1 MKHKPEKHQFISYL
15 YGELSE
21 EEKVRFEAYLRQD
34 PQSAKEVGEMAQL
47 LGQLDQWPDVEAP
60 EPPVL
65 IIPPVAEAPEV
76 AATTEVGAKELQKPH
91 WVMRLSQGVAL
102 IAASLALLLV
112 VGYLTRMEMEYQAGD
127 FRLRFGDQ
135 SSSAL
140 PDGQQAI
147 LTELQALR
155 KEVKQ
160 SGRMVN
166 PETVSRLTGQEIQEL
181 KMTLARL
188 EKQMESR
195 MPTSERVK
203 YRHRPVVRQSLNED
217 QFNQL
222 VNQIS
227 RENFRLVEQAFEA
240 ANEEQQAQ
248 LYQALN
254 QFARHLDQIRAEDT
268 QMVMASLEEL
278 DQKAERKFQETDQAL
293 DVLIQSVQSQPQ
305 Q

>member
-1 MKHKPEKHQFISYL
+1 MKHKPEKHEFISYL
-15 YGELSE
+15 YGELSG
-21 EEKVRFEAYLRQD
+21 EEKVRFEAYLRED

-65 IIPPVAEAPEV
+65 MIPPVAEAPEV
-76 AATTEVGAKELQKPH
+76 AANTEVGTQGLKNLH
-91 WVMRLSQGVAL
+91 WVMRLGQGVAL

-112 VGYLTRMEMEYQAGD
+112 VGALTRMEIEYQAGD
-127 FRLRFGDQ
+127 FRMRFGNQ

-140 PDGQQAI
+140 PGGQQAV
-147 LTELQALR
+147 LAELQALR
-155 KEVKQ
+155 KEVKR
-160 SGRMVN
+160 SGQMIN
-166 PETVSRLTGQEIQEL
+166 PASASRLTGREIQEL
-181 KMTLARL
+181 KMNLARL

-195 MPTSERVK
+195 IPALEGVK
-203 YRHRPVVRQSLNED
+203 TRPVVRQSLNED

-222 VNQIS
+222 VSQIS
-227 RENFRLVEQAFEA
+227 RENFRLVQEAFEA

-278 DQKAERKFQETDQAL
+278 DQKAEKKFQETDQAL